1 MGAALLTPIT
11 VAPMALRAQDHKVYH
26 DKDRNEDHEWNDH
39 EDKAYRMWVKERHRK
54 YVDFAKMKEEDQQAY
69 WAWRHDHSDVVLKIK

>member
-1 MGAALLTPIT
+1 MCAAVLTPIT
-11 VAPMALRAQDHKVYH
+11 VAPIALRAQDHKTYH